1 MIGDLRQASHLLR
14 PIDAINGVKNW
25 RRRISILKQA
35 LEINC
40 DLKAISWKEADMI
53 GRSPTFSSS
62 KTSQDLRRLALPGQ
76 IHTDPQSRS
85 HDFDPDDKNLSL
97 NGQELAQ

>member
-1 MIGDLRQASHLLR
+1 MIGDLRQVSHLLR

-40 DLKAISWKEADMI
+40 DLKAISGKEADMI
-53 GRSPTFSSS
+53 GRSPTFPSS
-62 KTSQDLRRLALPGQ
+62 KTSQVGTYST
-76 IHTDPQSRS
+76 IRS
-85 HDFDPDDKNLSL
+85 KKSTLHQGSSGLEML
-97 NGQELAQ
+97 GG

>member
-1 MIGDLRQASHLLR
+1 MIGDLRQASHMLR

-40 DLKAISWKEADMI
+40 DLKAISGKEADMI
-53 GRSPTFSSS
+53 GRSPTFPSSISSFRS
-62 KTSQDLRRLALPGQ
+62 KKSTLHQGSSGLEMLG
-76 IHTDPQSRS
+76 
-85 HDFDPDDKNLSL
+85 
-97 NGQELAQ
+97 G